1 MEDCVDQVGSA
12 KFVSK
17 FDLLKGYWQVP
28 LSPRAREIAA
38 FITPSGLYSYTV
50 MPFGLRNAPATFQ
63 RLMNKVV
70 SGLVGCAVYL
80 DDVVIYSDS
89 WEDHLQRIQALF
101 DRLAWAS
108 LTINLAKCEFAK
120 ATVTY
125 LGKVVGQGQVR
136 PVRAKVLAVDQFPVP
151 TTKKELSRF
160 LGMVGYYRG
169 FCKHFSTVAAP
180 LTSLL
185 SSKVKFEWSSRCQE
199 AFESVKTLLC
209 SAPVLAAPQMDQPF
223 SLFVDASKVG
233 AGAVL
238 MQLNENGV
246 DCPVSF
252 FSEKFNSHHRKR
264 KHWHS
269 SGHRNILRFMWEV
282 EYKSLSGIHRP

>member
-1 MEDCVDQVGSA
+1 MEDCVDQFGSA
-12 KFVSK
+12 KFVSN

-89 WEDHLQRIQALF
+89 WEDHLQRIRALF
-101 DRLAWAS
+101 DRLAWAC
-108 LTINLAKCEFAK
+108 LTINLVKCEFAK

-160 LGMVGYYRG
+160 LGMVGYYRD
-169 FCKHFSTVAAP
+169 FSTVVAP
-180 LTSLL
+180 LTSLFSPKVVSLL
-185 SSKVKFEWSSRCQE
+185 S
-199 AFESVKTLLC
+199 
-209 SAPVLAAPQMDQPF
+209 
-223 SLFVDASKVG
+223 
-233 AGAVL
+233 
-238 MQLNENGV
+238 
-246 DCPVSF
+246 
-252 FSEKFNSHHRKR
+252 
-264 KHWHS
+264 
-269 SGHRNILRFMWEV
+269 
-282 EYKSLSGIHRP
+282 KSL